1 MVPQGL
7 ETIVGARWDRSF
19 GPILMFGLGG
29 IYVEIMKDVS
39 FRALPVSRE
48 EVHSLLKDVRS
59 YPLLLGVRGEES
71 KDIEELI
78 EVMIRVGTLISRVER
93 ITDIEI
99 NPLFVFERGKG
110 VKVVDIRIMISGEK
124 EVSQ

>member
-1 MVPQGL
+1 
-7 ETIVGARWDRSF
+7 
-19 GPILMFGLGG
+19 
-29 IYVEIMKDVS
+29 
-39 FRALPVSRE
+39 VSRE